1 MRRALRNWFRSGW
14 RRLRPACAHH
24 PARPQPAWLTKIST
38 CSRSEAYAKNL
49 RQRRP
54 GVWKGACE
62 ASDTREVARYGLDHA
77 PPTSCSLSAVN
88 TKVQAFET
96 DLQKK
101 AERAL
106 AATAVTG
113 APAFV
118 RSVGRS
124 GTYLRSAFRFLLPI
138 ALAVFERPDR
148 PSKNRD
154 LSMSLKSPGMSNF
167 FRNALSWLSSVLRM
181 DSGLALA
188 PSLGPGR
195 AFRHSSQAG
204 KYRCA
209 GGSPGS
215 TRQPMATWSAR
226 LGFYSRHAAPVRHE
240 RHQCVRGAKMVTR
253 ASAAT
258 RRGDTCVP
266 TRGSEALTVPFLCEP
281 WSTVVNREPTN
292 FEFDYSTTEG
302 AEKHRCA
309 QEQLAAASRIC
320 DCTGRRRDGSPCIKA
335 R

>member
-1 MRRALRNWFRSGW
+1 MVRARRPTLG
-14 RRLRPACAHH
+14 RLRATDWIT
-24 PARPQPAWLTKIST
+24 R
-38 CSRSEAYAKNL
+38 
-49 RQRRP
+49 RQRPAHSPR
-54 GVWKGACE
+54 
-62 ASDTREVARYGLDHA
+62 STRRCKRLK
-77 PPTSCSLSAVN
+77 PTC
-88 TKVQAFET
+88 K
-96 DLQKK
+96 KK

-118 RSVGRS
+118 QSVGRS
-124 GTYLRSAFRFLLPI
+124 GTYLRSAIRFLLPI
-138 ALAVFERPDR
+138 ALAVIERPDR

-154 LSMSLKSPGMSNF
+154 LSMSLKSPGMLNF

-204 KYRCA
+204 TYRCA

-215 TRQPMATWSAR
+215 TRQPMATWSGR

-253 ASAAT
+253 AKAAT

-266 TRGSEALTVPFLCEP
+266 TRGSEALAVPFCVNLGQR
-281 WSTVVNREPTN
+281 WSTGNR
-292 FEFDYSTTEG
+292 
-302 AEKHRCA
+302 K
-309 QEQLAAASRIC
+309 L
-320 DCTGRRRDGSPCIKA
+320 
-335 R
+335 